1 MRHETIEIPCGGGT
15 SPGSTNMVLLEHI
28 MGRMFCVNMVIDK
41 STLSA
46 IYILHCKDSS
56 TVIDCTKVL
65 TKYPSPA
72 NLK

>member
-56 TVIDCTKVL
+56 AVIDCTKVL
-65 TKYPSPA
+65 TKYPSLA